1 MAKSN
6 AWKTGGLAALI
17 CIFSLVFSKIERAKR
32 YEENGKKY
40 LAGYYDDTRVKDGK
54 VIPNEQSIFIP
65 PKTWTNYEF
74 SNAFTLSVPNTL
86 ELRNRDDRY
95 TQEVKDISWRGYKID
110 LSKVVFQQKGLSVN
124 AAEAFKTYSR
134 IIIEH
139 VKGQSGDFYKA
150 TEFEELGAND
160 ILYLQNQVEQDCIA
174 TGFHVIGAA
183 DVRWIKIGNIY
194 GLEVAYIRSGTENKR
209 VQVYLYSFFNNNEK
223 VTISLSYWLNDKD
236 RWEKDFQNL
245 IRTFAWNKL
254 N

>member
-1 MAKSN
+1 M
-6 AWKTGGLAALI
+6 
-17 CIFSLVFSKIERAKR
+17 
-32 YEENGKKY
+32 
-40 LAGYYDDTRVKDGK
+40 
-54 VIPNEQSIFIP
+54 
-65 PKTWTNYEF
+65 
-74 SNAFTLSVPNTL
+74 
-86 ELRNRDDRY
+86 
-95 TQEVKDISWRGYKID
+95 
-110 LSKVVFQQKGLSVN
+110 VFQQKGLSVN
-124 AAEAFKTYSR
+124 AVEAFETYSR
-134 IIIEH
+134 VIIEH

-254 N
+254 S